1 MCLHVCIPSVNG
13 GPFSKCVHYL
23 RASFTLLLFIKV
35 GETPV
40 QEHADKTGIDCARAN
55 GHRVSV
61 LTLTSGQLDSSHV
74 YDLPFL
80 KIS

>member
-13 GPFSKCVHYL
+13 GPFNKCVHYL
-23 RASFTLLLFIKV
+23 RASFTLLLFIKA
-35 GETPV
+35 GETTCAPV

-61 LTLTSGQLDSSHV
+61 LT
-74 YDLPFL
+74 
-80 KIS
+80 